1 MILPRASTHF
11 NPALTTVLLACPF
24 RNSVM
29 LCYAYTLQSYTD
41 YANMDIIIT
50 ETAGYCNSQSDI
62 SSAQR
67 PAPSARIVPLP
78 LRVAVSSDKT
88 ALKSPHTLL
97 SSLADDSEQ
106 SRTLTLDGGL
116 HSRLCYIVKK
126 LR

>member
-50 ETAGYCNSQSDI
+50 ETAGYCSSQSDI

-88 ALKSPHTLL
+88 ALKS
-97 SSLADDSEQ
+97 LADDTEQ
-106 SRTLTLDGGL
+106 SRTLTLDAGL

>member
-1 MILPRASTHF
+1 
-11 NPALTTVLLACPF
+11 
-24 RNSVM
+24 
-29 LCYAYTLQSYTD
+29 
-41 YANMDIIIT
+41 MDIIIT

-106 SRTLTLDGGL
+106 RRTLTLDGGL